1 MSKPNKS
8 LQKRFKLTKNGKL
21 TRRVA
26 GQNHFN
32 AKESRRS
39 QRRKSVAVPFPRSIA
54 REILIRL

>member
-1 MSKPNKS
+1 MKPNKS
-8 LQKRFKLTKNGKL
+8 LRKRFKLTKNGKL

-39 QRRKSVAVPFPRSIA
+39 QRRKAVTLPFPRSLR

>member
-1 MSKPNKS
+1 MKPNKS
-8 LQKRFKLTKNGKL
+8 FRKRFKFTKNGKL

-39 QRRKSVAVPFPRSIA
+39 QRRKNVSVPFPRSLR
-54 REILIRL
+54 REVLQRI